1 MVYVIF
7 RVLQSQV
14 SLIRIKAFCTGGL
27 IALHPMPPFQGS
39 FDEEGFSGGYFTFIL
54 YQHLRGYKFRSLPG
68 WIKVTMAIISRLKSN
83 LGLIRLLMSAFILLF
98 LMAEMRIIIIYK
110 YKIKLYLFC
119 HVKNLTPCLGIS
131 DTSRYLEIC
140 KLFWEQIICWFCS
153 LLLSIPSSQLFC
165 YNILQNSKN
174 FPVNIQPW
182 QALWFCMTLSNPHSF
197 SPLFSVPFYIL
208 TSQQQRWMENWIPN

>member
-1 MVYVIF
+1 
-7 RVLQSQV
+7 
-14 SLIRIKAFCTGGL
+14 
-27 IALHPMPPFQGS
+27 
-39 FDEEGFSGGYFTFIL
+39 
-54 YQHLRGYKFRSLPG
+54 
-68 WIKVTMAIISRLKSN
+68 MAIISRLKSN

-110 YKIKLYLFC
+110 YKIKLYLLC

-165 YNILQNSKN
+165 YNILQNSKH
-174 FPVNIQPW
+174 FPVYTTTLVGPELLYDPLQP
-182 QALWFCMTLSNPHSF
+182 
-197 SPLFSVPFYIL
+197 PLFLSTL
-208 TSQQQRWMENWIPN
+208 QRSLLHPDLSTIEVDGKLDS